1 MAIIISLFV
10 KSISP
15 ITSNK
20 LVWQALAL
28 LATSFT
34 YVHSV
39 LQTRLL
45 GVNPQSP
52 LFANAKKL
60 AIWLA

>member
-1 MAIIISLFV
+1 
-10 KSISP
+10 
-15 ITSNK
+15 
-20 LVWQALAL
+20 LAL

-45 GVNPQSP
+45 GVNPQAPFCIS
-52 LFANAKKL
+52 KK
-60 AIWLA
+60 ASHMAS